1 VQKFWGIL
9 FGVVLLACFLS
20 VALSPSLGWWLPRNV
35 ASFGGEIDYLF
46 YVILFFTGF
55 FFVLTEVIL
64 VYAMLQFDHDPERKA
79 VYVEGHNKL
88 EAFWTIIPA
97 AILLYIAF
105 AQIPAW
111 AQIKYQSRMPTA
123 AKDEGRY
130 LVCNVTARQWE
141 WQVRYPGAI
150 VPANEKHWAEH
161 PDLDDVHDVNDLH
174 IWKDAKVK
182 VYLKTQDVLHS
193 YFLPNLRIK
202 QDAVP
207 GKTIPMWFDATES
220 NCYWDD
226 EAKRVVRSKLKEQD
240 WEIACA
246 ELCGTRHYGMRG
258 RLYVHPDRED
268 FEKWLRHEQSRQ
280 QSYSEQGK

>member
-1 VQKFWGIL
+1 VQKFWGIV

-20 VALSPSLGWWLPRNV
+20 LVLSPSLGWWLPRNV

-46 YVILFFTGF
+46 YVILVFTGF

-64 VYAMLQFDHDPERKA
+64 VYAMLKYDHDPERKA

-88 EAFWTIIPA
+88 EAFWTIVPA

-111 AQIKYQSRMPTA
+111 ANIKYQSRMPTA
-123 AKDEGRY
+123 KDKEKGY

-141 WQVRYPGAI
+141 WRVRYPHAI
-150 VPANEKHWAEH
+150 VPENEKYWAEH
-161 PDLDDVHDVNDLH
+161 PDTNDVHDVNDLH

-207 GKTIPMWFDATES
+207 GKTIPMWFDSTEA
-220 NCYWDD
+220 NCHWDD
-226 EAKRVVRSKLKEQD
+226 EAKRVVRSETKDKD

-246 ELCGTRHYGMRG
+246 ELCGTRHYSMRG
-258 RLYVHPDRED
+258 RLYVHPDKED
-268 FEKWLRHEQSRQ
+268 FEKWLRHEQERQ
-280 QSYSEQGK
+280 QSYKEQGK